1 MSSLPTPSMAQPPQ
15 TANES
20 TGDNVDLVELLTILG
35 RRKLLLL
42 AGPLLAGVAAL
53 GLTFLIAPTF
63 TAVTVFLPPQQ
74 QQSAA
79 ASALASLGP
88 LASMAGGAINMK
100 SAADQYVSLMQSVN
114 VEDRIIERFKLMDV
128 YEAKYRFAARKRL
141 EQDVRIQLGKK
152 DGLITVEVDAKDP
165 QLAADMANQ
174 YVAELRRLTSE
185 LALTEA
191 QQRRAF
197 FEGELKQARTRLTDA
212 QQHLQSGGF
221 NAGAIKA
228 EPKAAAEGFAR
239 LKAEITAAEIRLQML
254 RRSLA
259 DTAVEVQQQ
268 MAMIGALRSQ
278 LQREE
283 GAASAPSDKDA
294 DYLGRY
300 REFKYQEALFDLFSK
315 QYEMARLDESR
326 EGALIQVVDPAT
338 PPEYKSK
345 PKRGSVAIVTTLA
358 TWLVLMI
365 LVLTRHFWDASRRNP
380 AEEER
385 FKRLRTAWRLWR

>member
-1 MSSLPTPSMAQPPQ
+1 MSSLPTPPMAHLPQ
-15 TANES
+15 TAGE
-20 TGDNVDLVELLTILG
+20 TAGDNVDLVELLTVLG

-42 AGPLLAGVAAL
+42 AGPLLAGAAAL
-53 GLTFLIAPTF
+53 GLSFLIAPTF
-63 TAVTVFLPPQQ
+63 TASTVFLPPQQ

-88 LASMAGGAINMK
+88 LASMAGGAINLK
-100 SAADQYVSLMQSVN
+100 STADQYVSLMQSVN

-191 QQRRAF
+191 QQRRVF
-197 FEGELKQARTRLTDA
+197 FEGELKQARTRLNDA
-212 QQHLQSGGF
+212 QQHLQSSGF

-228 EPKAAAEGFAR
+228 EPKTAAEGFAR
-239 LKAEITAAEIRLQML
+239 LKAEITAAEIRLQTM

-268 MAMIGALRSQ
+268 LAMIGALRSQ

-283 GAASAPSDKDA
+283 GAAPATSDKEA

-300 REFKYQEALFDLFSK
+300 REFKYQEALFELFSK

-365 LVLTRHFWDASRRNP
+365 FVLTRHFWDAARRNP
-380 AEEER
+380 DDEER
-385 FKRLRTAWRLWR
+385 FKRLRAAWTRSH

>member
-1 MSSLPTPSMAQPPQ
+1 MAHLPQ
-15 TANES
+15 TAGE
-20 TGDNVDLVELLTILG
+20 TAGDNVDLVELLTVLG

-42 AGPLLAGVAAL
+42 AGPLLAGAAAL
-53 GLTFLIAPTF
+53 GLSFLIAPTF
-63 TAVTVFLPPQQ
+63 TASTVFLPPQQ

-88 LASMAGGAINMK
+88 LASMAGGAINLK
-100 SAADQYVSLMQSVN
+100 STADQYVSLMQSVN

-191 QQRRAF
+191 QQRRVF
-197 FEGELKQARTRLTDA
+197 FEGELKQARTRLNDA
-212 QQHLQSGGF
+212 QQHLQSSGF

-228 EPKAAAEGFAR
+228 EPKTAAEGFAR
-239 LKAEITAAEIRLQML
+239 LKAEITAAEIRLQTM

-268 MAMIGALRSQ
+268 LAMIGALRSQ

-283 GAASAPSDKDA
+283 GAAPATSDKEA

-300 REFKYQEALFDLFSK
+300 REFKYQEALFELFSK

-365 LVLTRHFWDASRRNP
+365 FVLTRHFWDAARRNP
-380 AEEER
+380 DDEER
-385 FKRLRTAWRLWR
+385 FKRLRAAWTRSH